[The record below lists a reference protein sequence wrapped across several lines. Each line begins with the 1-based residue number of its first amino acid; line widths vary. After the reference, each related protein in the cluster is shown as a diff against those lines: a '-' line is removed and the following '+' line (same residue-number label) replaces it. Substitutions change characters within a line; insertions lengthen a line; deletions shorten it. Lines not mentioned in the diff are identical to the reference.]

1 MYLRVVALHTH
12 PNFASC
18 TPTLIHTQAACLR
31 IGSIKSAKVSFHV
44 PWWRSMW
51 SKRFRD
57 QTKDVSVVHQM
68 GGTCLASALDV
79 IETDLGG
86 GVKIGLAEKACI
98 NAASVSKNGKTASWS
113 MAVGKN
119 SACTIDIDCGV
130 SSWWFH
136 GSLEVTGSQGSVC
149 LTNFIEPHYWHSITT
164 TLPVVGSFSEKAYGR
179 QTPREGAKKT
189 SVALKANDYMLFEF
203 TEAVRAMEGG
213 GAAAGGGEIE
223 SKQASMSSH
232 EDELAEALDRARF
245 LEKVAVAARKGSRQG
260 ATKSEKNE

>member
-1 MYLRVVALHTH
+1 
-12 PNFASC
+12 
-18 TPTLIHTQAACLR
+18 
-31 IGSIKSAKVSFHV
+31 
-44 PWWRSMW
+44 
-51 SKRFRD
+51 
-57 QTKDVSVVHQM
+57 M

-79 IETDLGG
+79 IETNLGG
-86 GVKIGLAEKACI
+86 GVKIDLAENASI

-119 SACTIDIDCGV
+119 SECTIDVDCGV

-136 GSLEVTGSQGSVC
+136 GSLEVAGSQGSVC

-213 GAAAGGGEIE
+213 GAATGVRGEIE
-223 SKQASMSSH
+223 SKQASKQASLQASMPSH
-232 EDELAEALDRARF
+232 EDQLAEALDRARF
-245 LEKVAVAARKGSRQG
+245 LEKVAIAARKGNRQE
-260 ATKSEKNE
+260 ATKLEKND